1 MVTNI
6 VIKTFGGQP
15 FGRKSQKNVSR
26 TFVAVLHFHFM
37 TLFVTAFYDCISQTL
52 RESKALLL
60 VLLLLHSGAAFNHFP
75 NAQQVTKAAVFHV
88 SVG

>member
-1 MVTNI
+1 MFLYVAVHFLTEE
-6 VIKTFGGQP
+6 
-15 FGRKSQKNVSR
+15 RAC
-26 TFVAVLHFHFM
+26 TFVAVLHFHFL

-52 RESKALLL
+52 RESTRFRRRESKALLL
-60 VLLLLHSGAAFNHFP
+60 LLLLLHSGAALNHFP